1 MGINLLVKIT
11 KSETKISR
19 GHIGQ
24 SNVKI
29 MVKKAPVFKHCG
41 SEAEVKINGNII

>member
-1 MGINLLVKIT
+1 MGIKLLAKIA
-11 KSETKISR
+11 KSETKIPP

-29 MVKKAPVFKHCG
+29 MV
-41 SEAEVKINGNII
+41 

>member
-1 MGINLLVKIT
+1 MVIKLLATIT

-24 SNVKI
+24 SNVNT
-29 MVKKAPVFKHCG
+29 MD
-41 SEAEVKINGNII
+41 